1 MLQGEDKY
9 MCESQTSAVP
19 PLNQM
24 HMLHNEAHFVKVI
37 RCLQVNY
44 FKISQEMCLGA
55 TAIVSIPAKESS
67 SLLLKTWI
75 TLFRSLQLV
84 KWKWSDIWPSMVT
97 HTRNLCS
104 ELNPSKFTHTVVN
117 TLPEHWAVIC
127 CGARG
132 SVGGLVTYSM
142 VSPQSDLRLELATF
156 RLQVQLSNH

>member
-1 MLQGEDKY
+1 

-44 FKISQEMCLGA
+44 FKISQGNLLGSHCHSVHSCKRKFQPA
-55 TAIVSIPAKESS
+55 PEDLDYLVQVSSVSKV
-67 SLLLKTWI
+67 K
-75 TLFRSLQLV
+75 V
-84 KWKWSDIWPSMVT
+84 KWYLAKYGDPY
-97 HTRNLCS
+97 S
-104 ELNPSKFTHTVVN
+104 EFVLWIEPIQVHTHTVVN
-117 TLPEHWAVIC
+117 TLPEHWAAIC